1 MITSSTE
8 TPLTDKENMTVKL
21 LIMKETICWGP
32 QVRQGLDSS
41 RQTEKLNNT
50 VIHKNVHGIERAF

>member
-8 TPLTDKENMTVKL
+8 TPLTDREDMSVKL
-21 LIMKETICWGP
+21 LIMKKTICWGP

-50 VIHKNVHGIERAF
+50 VIHKTVLRRDMAF